1 MAKDT
6 TSTKNDNTKTEIKD
20 SSGIS
25 METLQLMLAL
35 NAKSDIPLGFT
46 DSLQST
52 IDEVNEVLN
61 RNHTVN
67 DKPLI
72 RDAYGNPL
80 SSTGTDDKVKSFTN
94 YGFSNDTLNFVLW
107 LSLYNDS
114 WVFRKVIDKPSTR
127 IGAFNKFH
135 IWTRD
140 HVKDYLGRK
149 EAKIWILRV
158 YELDKPQMLKRSNGM
173 LYANVDKPV
182 KLEGEPVI
190 PDEKFNILKEEILNT
205 K

>member
-1 MAKDT
+1 MNEI
-6 TSTKNDNTKTEIKD
+6 TKCLNEWNATIE
-20 SSGIS
+20 
-25 METLQLMLAL
+25 AL
-35 NAKSDIPLGFT
+35 GQGK
-46 DSLQST
+46 QT
-52 IDEVNEVLN
+52 I
-61 RNHTVN
+61 
-67 DKPLI
+67 LI
-72 RDAYGNPL
+72 RKYG
-80 SSTGTDDKVKSFTN
+80 T
-94 YGFSNDTLNFVLW
+94 TLNEFLLYPTVSYANKEDILDSFQDKEFVKNNL
-107 LSLYNDS
+107 LPNGDEGYE
-114 WVFRKVIDKPSTR
+114 VKYYATVEEVIEKSSTR

>member
-1 MAKDT
+1 M
-6 TSTKNDNTKTEIKD
+6 TEITKC
-20 SSGIS
+20 IN
-25 METLQLMLAL
+25 EWNATIEAL
-35 NAKSDIPLGFT
+35 GQGK
-46 DSLQST
+46 QT
-52 IDEVNEVLN
+52 I
-61 RNHTVN
+61 
-67 DKPLI
+67 LI
-72 RDAYGNPL
+72 RKYG
-80 SSTGTDDKVKSFTN
+80 T
-94 YGFSNDTLNFVLW
+94 TLNEFLLYPTISYANNEDVLDSFQEDYKGFVKDNL
-107 LSLYNDS
+107 LPNGENRTYE
-114 WVFRKVIDKPSTR
+114 VKYYATVEEVIDKPSSR

-158 YELDKPQMLKRSNGM
+158 YKLDEPQMLKRSNGM

-190 PDEKFNILKEEILNT
+190 SDAEFDKLKEEILNT